1 MAIEVITDMVTS
13 SVLDEGEFEA
23 ERGVILEELAM
34 SYDDPTDVAHE
45 SFAAAIFGDHPL
57 GRPIGGTP
65 ETIRAVP
72 RAAVWEHYQGF
83 YRSDELVITAAGNVD
98 HDDVCARVLQAVRAG
113 GWDTDPVAVPV
124 ARRAPDAAARALL
137 PTAGSRRIIA
147 KPTEQANILLGGPGL
162 NSQDERRY
170 TLAVLNAILGGSM
183 SSRLFQEVR
192 EK

>member
-45 SFAAAIFGDHPL
+45 QFAAAVFGAHPL

-65 ETIRAVP
+65 ETIQALPRGAV
-72 RAAVWEHYQGF
+72 VEHYQQN

-98 HDDVCARVLQAVRAG
+98 HDDVCARVLAAVRAG
-113 GWDTDPVAVPV
+113 GWDTDPDAVPV
-124 ARRAPDAAARALL
+124 PRRSPDLLNAALIPATG
-137 PTAGSRRIIA
+137 TATWLQR
-147 KPTEQANILLGGPGL
+147 PTEQANVLLGGPGIT
-162 NSQDERRY
+162 SQDPR
-170 TLAVLNAILGGSM
+170 
-183 SSRLFQEVR
+183 
-192 EK
+192 